1 MLNILAGYPVTA
13 KLLLLLLLLHSV
25 YVEKTLKNF
34 PLLKLVN
41 EKVISHPNI
50 ASYKE
55 LRPITLI

>member
-1 MLNILAGYPVTA
+1 MADLCLAVN
-13 KLLLLLLLLHSV
+13 LDRHSV